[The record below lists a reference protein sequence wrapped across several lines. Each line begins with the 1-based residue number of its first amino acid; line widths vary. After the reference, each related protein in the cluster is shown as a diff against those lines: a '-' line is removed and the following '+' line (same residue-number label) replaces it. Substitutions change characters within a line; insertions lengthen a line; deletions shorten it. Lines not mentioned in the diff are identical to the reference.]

1 MNRISNMARSSG
13 FRSSIRAPA
22 TATTT
27 TTPLRFYSDATATT
41 AEQPL
46 AGEARIKQKLSDTFS
61 PSKLQVMDVSG
72 GCGSF
77 YAINIASDSFK
88 GLTTVKQHRL
98 VNETLKEDIAGI
110 HGLQLKTAAE

>member
-1 MNRISNMARSSG
+1 MIINAFRRVAGGRQPTTQISR
-13 FRSSIRAPA
+13 SIRSY
-22 TATTT
+22 TT
-27 TTPLRFYSDATATT
+27 
-41 AEQPL
+41 EQPL
-46 AGEARIKQKLSDTFS
+46 AGEARIRQKLTESFK
-61 PSKLQVMDVSG
+61 PIRLQVEDVSG

-110 HGLQLKTAAE
+110 HGLQVS

>member
-1 MNRISNMARSSG
+1 MITNRLFSAARLST
-13 FRSSIRAPA
+13 RQ
-22 TATTT
+22 
-27 TTPLRFYSDATATT
+27 TPLAHRLRLYSQQPPPA
-41 AEQPL
+41 AEEPL
-46 AGEARIKQKLSDTFS
+46 AGESRIKAKLEQSFK
-61 PSKLQVMDVSG
+61 PSRLQVMDVSG
-72 GCGSF
+72 GCGAF